1 MLSFAALSINRFFT
15 PAPTVKRETP
25 GSRTETLRALSDLGE
40 SIASGVHA
48 IYAQS
53 RLYLCV
59 AMQPKPEALSAQKLA
74 DKKAAAGHF
83 DVDENWSAAE
93 VNARWGKRAVLTDE
107 NGRVLDG
114 AVLGARG
121 MTDVGAREVF
131 FEFNALDHY
140 PETMYLA
147 VGDARVRVRKNQ
159 KETNAPR
166 RSICAARSFLRRR
179 ERGISEDESM

>member
-15 PAPTVKRETP
+15 PAPKVKRETP

-59 AMQPKPEALSAQKLA
+59 AMQPKPEALHAQKLA

-93 VNARWGKRAVLTDE
+93 VNARWGKRAVLTDG
-107 NGRVLDG
+107 NGRVLDS

-131 FEFNALDHY
+131 FEFNALENY
-140 PETMYLA
+140 PDTMYLA
-147 VGDARVRVRKNQ
+147 VGDARVRVK
-159 KETNAPR
+159 
-166 RSICAARSFLRRR
+166 
-179 ERGISEDESM
+179 

>member
-15 PAPTVKRETP
+15 PAPRAQRETP
-25 GSRTETLRALSDLGE
+25 GSRTATLRALSDLGE
-40 SIASGVHA
+40 SVASSVHA

-93 VNARWGKRAVLTDE
+93 VNARWGKRAVLTDGS
-107 NGRVLDG
+107 GRGAGRKGHDG
-114 AVLGARG
+114 RG
-121 MTDVGAREVF
+121 RAG
-131 FEFNALDHY
+131 
-140 PETMYLA
+140 
-147 VGDARVRVRKNQ
+147 G
-159 KETNAPR
+159 
-166 RSICAARSFLRRR
+166 FLRVQRAGSLPGDDVSG
-179 ERGISEDESM
+179 RGRSKGQSEIKK

>member
-15 PAPTVKRETP
+15 PAPKAARETP
-25 GSRTETLRALSDLGE
+25 GSRTATLRALSDLGE
-40 SIASGVHA
+40 SVASGVHA
-48 IYAQS
+48 IYGPS

-59 AMQPKPEALSAQKLA
+59 AMQPKPEALHAQKLA

-93 VNARWGKRAVLTDE
+93 VNARWGKRAVLTDGS
-107 NGRVLDG
+107 GRVLDG

-147 VGDARVRVRKNQ
+147 VGDARVRVK
-159 KETNAPR
+159 
-166 RSICAARSFLRRR
+166 
-179 ERGISEDESM
+179 

>member
-15 PAPTVKRETP
+15 PAPKVKRETP

-121 MTDVGAREVF
+121 MTDVG
-131 FEFNALDHY
+131 
-140 PETMYLA
+140 
-147 VGDARVRVRKNQ
+147 G
-159 KETNAPR
+159 
-166 RSICAARSFLRRR
+166 FLRVQRAGSLSGDDVSGRGRR
-179 ERGISEDESM
+179 KGQSQIKSERNERAAQVNLRGAFVFTKEREGDIGG

>member
-59 AMQPKPEALSAQKLA
+59 AMQPKPEALHAQRLA
-74 DKKAAAGHF
+74 AISTWMK
-83 DVDENWSAAE
+83 
-93 VNARWGKRAVLTDE
+93 T
-107 NGRVLDG
+107 
-114 AVLGARG
+114 GARRKS
-121 MTDVGAREVF
+121 TPAGAS
-131 FEFNALDHY
+131 
-140 PETMYLA
+140 
-147 VGDARVRVRKNQ
+147 
-159 KETNAPR
+159 AP
-166 RSICAARSFLRRR
+166 C
-179 ERGISEDESM
+179 

>member
-15 PAPTVKRETP
+15 PAPKVKRETP

-131 FEFNALDHY
+131 FEFNALDHD

-147 VGDARVRVRKNQ
+147 VGDARVRVR
-159 KETNAPR
+159 
-166 RSICAARSFLRRR
+166 
-179 ERGISEDESM
+179 